1 MVDCRPYTGGMHVVA
16 LTVCTA
22 LTSFVLLS
30 GTATAA
36 TVADQQSSGSIGGA
50 SSSSA
55 VGQSGQTFTAGVSG
69 LLTRIVI
76 SELTRGVIFGGSL
89 TLNVLDA
96 PSGMPVGSAI
106 ASQAIPDSSVPLQY
120 GQVTFAFSSP
130 ASIVAGRKYAF
141 ALVPQSGEVSYGLVI
156 PGSYVGGEAIQGG
169 PTGWGSYGSPTPD
182 LLFTTFVDT
191 GDEISVSA
199 PPVLQ
204 QFGKPASAP
213 CDAAAPATL
222 NWGGAGS
229 GGWGESW
236 AQWMNGGLGGAVCTR
251 TLVYN
256 TTQAKWVVG

>member
-1 MVDCRPYTGGMHVVA
+1 MVDCRPYNFRMRVVA

-22 LTSFVLLS
+22 LTSLVLLS
-30 GTATAA
+30 GPAAA
-36 TVADQQSSGSIGGA
+36 TVADQQSSGSVTGA
-50 SSSSA
+50 SSSDAGS
-55 VGQSGQTFTAGVSG
+55 QSGQTFTAGVSG
-69 LLTRIVI
+69 LLTRIDI
-76 SELTRGVIFGGSL
+76 SELSRGVGFGGSL

-106 ASQAIPDSSVPLQY
+106 ASQAIPDSSVPLSY

-141 ALVPQSGEVSYGLVI
+141 ALVPQSGQVSYGLAS

-169 PTGWGSYGSPTPD
+169 PTGWGTYGSPGPD
-182 LLFTTFVDT
+182 LLFTTFVDA
-191 GDEISVSA
+191 GDEATVSP

-236 AQWMNGGLGGAVCTR
+236 AQWMNGGNGGAVCTR
-251 TLVYN
+251 TLVYS
-256 TTQAKWVVG
+256 TAQARWIVG

>member
-76 SELTRGVIFGGSL
+76 SELTRGVNFGGSL

-106 ASQAIPDSSVPLQY
+106 ASQAIPDSSVPLSY
-120 GQVTFAFSSP
+120 GQVTFAFTSP

-141 ALVPQSGEVSYGLVI
+141 ALVPQSGQVSFGLAI

-169 PTGWGSYGSPTPD
+169 PTGWVSYGSPARD
-182 LLFTTFVDT
+182 MLFTTFVDT

-236 AQWMNGGLGGAVCTR
+236 AQWVNNGTGGAVCSR
-251 TLVYN
+251 ILVYSN
-256 TTQAKWVVG
+256 ALGRWVVG